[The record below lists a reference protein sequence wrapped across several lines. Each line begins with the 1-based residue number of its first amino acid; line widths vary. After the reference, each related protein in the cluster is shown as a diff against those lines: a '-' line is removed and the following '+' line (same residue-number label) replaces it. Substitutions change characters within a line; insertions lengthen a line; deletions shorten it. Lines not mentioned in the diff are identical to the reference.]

1 MSKMNELSMLLD
13 EMISSGEKL
22 AEAAR
27 ALKDFFSS
35 EEPKTK
41 APKAAP
47 EPESEPEPVP
57 KRTFTKEEI
66 RAILAAKAGEEGGA
80 FKGEVRA
87 LVQKYGNGGSLTDVD
102 PKDYEALALEAE
114 AIGNA

>member
-27 ALKDFFSS
+27 ALKVFYSS
-35 EEPKTK
+35 EEKKPA
-41 APKAAP
+41 APAAAP
-47 EPESEPEPVP
+47 EPEPVS
-57 KRTFTKEEI
+57 KRTITKEEI

-80 FKGEVRA
+80 FKGEVKA

-102 PKDYEALALEAE
+102 PNDYEALALEAE